1 MPLPL
6 QRRVAASRDLEGLES
21 MRCGGR
27 HLAAEDLM
35 MIDNYAI
42 RLLLA
47 AESLAY
53 LIVAW
58 GWWRVWRQT
67 TAERV
72 SLAALLTAA
81 CVPLRLFR
89 IALALILS
97 TP

>member
-1 MPLPL
+1 
-6 QRRVAASRDLEGLES
+6 
-21 MRCGGR
+21 
-27 HLAAEDLM
+27 
-35 MIDNYAI
+35 MILDNYAI
-42 RLLLA
+42 RFLLA

-53 LIVAW
+53 MIVAW

-72 SLAALLTAA
+72 GLAALLTAA
-81 CVPLRLFR
+81 CLPLRLVR